1 MVLTLLNAAT
11 AASAIPSTLSDSL
24 KLPTRTDEVSVLVS
38 AECTAGD
45 LSADVQVYGYFPE
58 AAAWYMVASITE
70 QGWAVSSR
78 SLTEMSNG
86 DNSMAYAVVVRG
98 LSQCTHI
105 AARLT
110 AVTGD
115 AAAVTVKA
123 IPRPRLA

>member
-70 QGWAVSSR
+70 QGWAVRRSR
-78 SLTEMSNG
+78 SRPQPVHAHRCPPDGG
-86 DNSMAYAVVVRG
+86 DRRCRGRDRQGDPATAAGVARG
-98 LSQCTHI
+98 LGQS
-105 AARLT
+105 
-110 AVTGD
+110 
-115 AAAVTVKA
+115 
-123 IPRPRLA
+123 P